1 MTTSDCQHALSL
13 FSPLLFVVSSSLLFF
28 ILIKMA
34 FGNGGSRRYSGKRSS
49 FSKKPAGYYTQ
60 LRSTISTGT
69 GNYNQKLKKLVK
81 ALNAQAPEVKY
92 ADLSLAFTNLV
103 TPGSLTPFMS
113 IAQGDT
119 FGTRSGNSISLK
131 HLTLRMLVSRNLS
144 NPALADTYAR
154 VFIVKD
160 KQGVSDTAPAVAD
173 IFSPIAPVTAMIN
186 LTNLSR
192 FDIVW
197 RSQVFDLSR
206 LAGDTDGV
214 TGTAIPTQSG
224 SVEVDMP
231 ISGIVH
237 YNGATAVDYQKNM
250 YYLVIL
256 TDVSSGAGGEPV
268 LDINGTSRT
277 CFTDA

>member
-1 MTTSDCQHALSL
+1 
-13 FSPLLFVVSSSLLFF
+13 
-28 ILIKMA
+28 MA
-34 FGNGGSRRYSGKRSS
+34 FGNNGGSRRYAGSRSS
-49 FSKKPAGYYTQ
+49 WGKKPAGYYTK
-60 LRSTISTGT
+60 LRSTISAGT

-81 ALNAQAPEVKY
+81 ALNAQAPEIKY
-92 ADLSLAFTNLV
+92 ADLAMAFTNLV
-103 TPGSLTPFMS
+103 TPGSLTPFIS

-144 NPALADTYAR
+144 NPSLADTYAR

-173 IFSPIAPVTAMIN
+173 IFSPSGPITAMIN

-197 RSQVFDLSR
+197 RSQAFDLSR

-224 SVEVDMP
+224 AIEVDMP
-231 ISGIVH
+231 ITGLVH
-237 YNGATAVDYQKNM
+237 YNGA
-250 YYLVIL
+250 
-256 TDVSSGAGGEPV
+256 S
-268 LDINGTSRT
+268 
-277 CFTDA
+277 